1 MYNLSKG
8 GEECMS
14 ELYNDWNNKRL
25 FKIERDRF
33 KPKRYLYTSPYQVV
47 NNGFNN
53 KNLKPI
59 IVSDVLNKAYRMMG
73 FNVMYPL
80 VCNNLND
87 ITYSYS
93 RLRGEGI
100 ESLRKSHK
108 MELCDMNVGFDSEK
122 ELALSD
128 NDTIKFV
135 QTIFKEMYD
144 NGYIELK
151 KKEVFTDFT
160 SHQVFPKSMV
170 KLENEKYVFLDGEDA
185 FVKSMDVFTINL
197 LKFPELIKNI
207 NKLKINDNLKND
219 IFKYLDCK
227 KGLSL
232 NLKNLEFSLPIEL
245 DNPEYIAGISFI
257 ALNPRLIDVLMYTT
271 PDEYISVSN
280 YQIEENED
288 MDCFTGVI
296 LKNPLTFK
304 DIYVFASYKYDEA
317 LHVGIPTID
326 TLDYMFASSLGL
338 DPNICL
344 DDDRILIN
352 SDFLD
357 GLSEEEARESIV
369 EAFSSEGMAQ
379 VYLKPRDNDLIITSF
394 NDLGIL
400 IPAGVDYA
408 EEVSVLDTNYYP
420 VYFNNRYKPTATNEE
435 KLDTNISISK
445 MTFNNGFVLGLTSIY
460 ARIYDSMTG
469 GEEIYNSNS
478 FLDEFKETTC
488 IIRHDNASDEILFNV
503 IFNMYFSKYGKEY
516 NPYSRLVIID
526 DLAMDI
532 DSLGEQQR
540 LGVSFVNEILQRY
553 QSDVY
558 RLYLLS
564 NSSLC
569 DDLKGTLDELD
580 EYKGIL
586 GEIKKAFD
594 EPFLNQAF
602 DNVYFTEFVKNCNK
616 LLAEAELVKL
626 TKTCITFFR
635 SFIAPHNVSRDEA
648 HRFLIIFSIICP
660 ELCESINK
668 EVFGDRYSIFYSEFP
683 KA

>member
-1 MYNLSKG
+1 
-8 GEECMS
+8 
-14 ELYNDWNNKRL
+14 
-25 FKIERDRF
+25 
-33 KPKRYLYTSPYQVV
+33 
-47 NNGFNN
+47 
-53 KNLKPI
+53 
-59 IVSDVLNKAYRMMG
+59 
-73 FNVMYPL
+73 
-80 VCNNLND
+80 
-87 ITYSYS
+87 
-93 RLRGEGI
+93 
-100 ESLRKSHK
+100 
-108 MELCDMNVGFDSEK
+108 MNVGFDSEK

-219 IFKYLDCK
+219 IFKFLDCK

-257 ALNPRLIDVLMYTT
+257 DLNPRLIDVLMYTT

-488 IIRHDNASDEILFNV
+488 IIRHDNAKDEILFNV

-516 NPYSRLVIID
+516 NPYSRVVILD

-569 DDLKGTLDELD
+569 DDLKGTLEELD

-660 ELCESINK
+660 EICESINK